1 MLYYNIGAGRD
12 AALRD
17 RAWSGMKWFR
27 RHIKTGSRLALFALA
42 VQFALSFGHFHFDAA
57 KAAPAVQA
65 ALTDADLS
73 WAQSHAATESASGAS
88 QQQPAGHDT
97 DQQPIDA
104 CAICAVIS
112 LAGNLLLSTP
122 PLLLLPQAV
131 ELLYLVTDAEFA
143 HLGSVRLP
151 FQSRAPPVS

>member
-1 MLYYNIGAGRD
+1 
-12 AALRD
+12 
-17 RAWSGMKWFR
+17 MKWFR

-57 KAAPAVQA
+57 KAAPAIQIGLSDV
-65 ALTDADLS
+65 DLS
-73 WAQSHAATESASGAS
+73 SVDGFVPAEAS
-88 QQQPAGHDT
+88 QQQPANHDN
-97 DQQPIDA
+97 DQRPGEN

-143 HLGSVRLP
+143 HLGAVRLP
-151 FQSRAPPVS
+151 FQSRAPPAAS